1 LAATAEA
8 VPGVTI
14 TVTRRWTRSVTSD
27 DNRSYWPFRSA
38 VFDRYIL
45 ALDIAYFVRLCRKT
59 ITRPGMLS
67 VSSDPVLR
75 YPITGIGC

>member
-1 LAATAEA
+1 MAILKTIGIFVVTALAATAEA

-45 ALDIAYFVRLCRKT
+45 ALDLARRSRHRECAGVA
-59 ITRPGMLS
+59 
-67 VSSDPVLR
+67 LR
-75 YPITGIGC
+75 